1 MILNLLKSKIHR
13 ATVTEADLHYIGSV
27 TIDEELMKAA
37 NLVEYEKVQI
47 LNITNGV
54 RLDTYVLKGRRGSGC
69 IKIIGAAA
77 HHVNVNELII
87 IVSYCQLDTK
97 ELKSHN
103 PAIVH
108 VNLDNE
114 IISIKAN
121 EVTIKSNG

>member
-27 TIDEELMKAA
+27 TIDEELMEAA

-47 LNITNGV
+47 LNITNGI
-54 RLDTYVLKGRRGSGC
+54 RLDTYALKGIRGSGC
-69 IKIIGAAA
+69 IKINGAAA
-77 HHVNVNELII
+77 HHVNVNDLII

-103 PAIVH
+103 PMIVH
-108 VNLDNE
+108 VNLANQ
-114 IISIKAN
+114 IISIKTN
-121 EVTIKSNG
+121 ELTV